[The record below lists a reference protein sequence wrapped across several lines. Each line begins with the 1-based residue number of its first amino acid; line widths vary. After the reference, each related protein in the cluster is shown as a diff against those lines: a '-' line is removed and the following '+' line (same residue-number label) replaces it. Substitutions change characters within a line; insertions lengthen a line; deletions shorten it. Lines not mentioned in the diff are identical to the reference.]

1 MHQKERKKEKNEQEQ
16 ETDKSNQR
24 PMPSRPLVS
33 HIYHRIKVETRGKKK
48 IKKQEEKT
56 SLALSF
62 PLFFTRATNSVQTA
76 LRRIGPGE
84 MANRNFM
91 RIRYSR
97 RNNQFAESFPVIVRR
112 GQRRQR
118 NRQKD
123 ETGGEE
129 GGGEGRRERKA
140 FRAQWRFKNVSLAW
154 PH

>member
-1 MHQKERKKEKNEQEQ
+1 M
-16 ETDKSNQR
+16 
-24 PMPSRPLVS
+24 
-33 HIYHRIKVETRGKKK
+33 
-48 IKKQEEKT
+48 
-56 SLALSF
+56 
-62 PLFFTRATNSVQTA
+62 QTA

-129 GGGEGRRERKA
+129 GGGDGRRERKA